1 MAAPS
6 WDLALF
12 WAINAGWAGP
22 ALDPLM
28 RAASSPLILWLVGAA
43 AALAALGRG
52 AGWRRVAG
60 AALLVALA
68 VAAADFGSGLV
79 KQAAGRVRPLNE
91 LAGARYHEDGQWRV
105 RPEGFAPQPGPGSSF
120 PSAHAANS
128 AAAAGAVFLLLAGAR
143 GRRRCWVWLLPL
155 TVGISRVYLG
165 KHYPSDVLAGWV
177 LGLAAAGLAW
187 LALARRLGLGRG
199 GSG

>member
-1 MAAPS
+1 MATPS

-28 RAASSPLILWLVGAA
+28 RAASSPLILWLAGAA
-43 AALAALGRG
+43 AALVALGRG
-52 AGWRRVAG
+52 VGWRRVAG
-60 AALLVALA
+60 AALVVALA
-68 VAAADFGSGLV
+68 VGAADFGSGLI

-91 LAGARYHEDGQWRV
+91 LAGARHHEDGQWRV
-105 RPEGFAPQPGPGSSF
+105 RPEGFAPQPGPGSSL

-128 AAAAGAVFLLLAGAR
+128 AAAAGVAFLLLAGAR
-143 GRRRCWVWLLPL
+143 GRRWVWLLPL
-155 TVGISRVYLG
+155 VVGISRVYLG
-165 KHYPSDVLAGWV
+165 KHYPTDVLAGWA
-177 LGLAAAGLAW
+177 LGLAVAGAAW
-187 LALARRLGLGRG
+187 LLLARRLGLGRG